1 MQLKFSSPSDQAQR
15 EPGTYRLAANSMRGV
30 RLQLEYQQV
39 EEKLRAWGVQST
51 VVVFGGALI
60 WPDGSPSIGSGTRAA
75 SPASFA
81 QWIVRVTM

>member
-1 MQLKFSSPSDQAQR
+1 
-15 EPGTYRLAANSMRGV
+15 MRGV

-39 EEKLRAWGVQST
+39 EEKLRAWGAQST